1 MWALIVQFWNANS
14 ANILVSLLVG
24 FVFFVLGP
32 LGLWFSGKKIRKER
46 VRKAKE
52 TLIDLL
58 EGMVVN
64 QANVDE
70 DKLRSVFRAVE
81 REIDTDLSGDYHI
94 DHWLGDVVLRFE
106 KSRHLSAEQKQSY
119 YDAVRKITDEIQS
132 KTDKKPVVEVPRK
145 YEPILNELKIA
156 LSDNEADK
164 ASAAVSELERALIHR
179 ERTQDPVLNVFR
191 FYRWMY
197 KRSPFTFITTFG
209 VAVGIYAFVLYK
221 FLPRLP
227 FY

>member
-1 MWALIVQFWNANS
+1 MWELIVQFWNANS

-32 LGLWFSGKKIRKER
+32 LGLWFSGKKIRRER
-46 VRKAKE
+46 IRKAKE

-58 EGMVVN
+58 EGMIVN

-70 DKLRSVFRAVE
+70 EKLRSVFRAVE
-81 REIDTDLSGDYHI
+81 REIDTDLSGEYYI

-119 YDAVRKITDEIQS
+119 YDAARKITDEIHS

-145 YEPILNELKIA
+145 YEPILSELKAA
-156 LSDNEADK
+156 LSGNETEK
-164 ASAAVSELERALIHR
+164 ASAALSELERALILR
-179 ERTQDPVLNVFR
+179 ERNQDPMLNVFR
-191 FYRWMY
+191 VYRRVY
-197 KRSPFTFITTFG
+197 ERSPFTFFTALII
-209 VAVGIYAFVLYK
+209 AVGFYAFVLYK

-227 FY
+227 F